1 MTTNDPKR
9 EPGYRGALPTR
20 DDRLA
25 RPWILIVFVIFV
37 SIFILSA
44 LEIPTRFTSEPTPL
58 PVPSFSEPPSPSTS
72 ESASPQA
79 SGSASP
85 EASGSGSREASGSA
99 SPSPTEAP

>member
-44 LEIPTRFTSEPTPL
+44 LEIPTRFASEATPL
-58 PVPSFSEPPSPSTS
+58 PVPSFSEPPSPS
-72 ESASPQA
+72 ASPEA
-79 SGSASP
+79 SDSGSP
-85 EASGSGSREASGSA
+85 EASGSGSPEATESA